1 MIVGYYVK
9 SWIKGGLEMKKI
21 LSLLL
26 CTIVVLMAPLYVSA
40 APATL
45 SPSTTSTTS
54 DIIVITNPPYFTST
68 TQKGVVFCGYG
79 TPGTKVTFYMYGNDT
94 YMPIMSGAQ
103 PVTVTIN
110 ASGVFWK
117 KVNFTTGAHKVIVYA
132 EKNGKHQIVKR
143 EINVLGYSLSDKMRD
158 YTINIANE
166 LLVKGR

>member
-1 MIVGYYVK
+1 
-9 SWIKGGLEMKKI
+9 MKKVLSI
-21 LSLLL
+21 LT
-26 CTIVVLMAPLYVSA
+26 CAVVLIMASICVQA
-40 APATL
+40 APTTI
-45 SPSTTSTTS
+45 SPSAVSTAS
-54 DIIVITNPPYFTST
+54 NLVVITNPPYFTST

-79 TPGTKVTFYMYGNDT
+79 TPGTKITFYIYGNDI
-94 YMPIMSGAQ
+94 YSPIVSGTE

-132 EKNGKHQIVKR
+132 EKNGADQIVKR
-143 EINVLGYSLSDKMRD
+143 EINVLGYSLADKMKD